1 MTGVIGALFLGTA
14 KQALREIVGPGPFAE
29 RPRPRRRTGAPDR
42 SSRVQP
48 LRRTRLRAPDLLRI
62 FRDRPVAGEFPR
74 GGNIEND
81 LVRPIVGLA
90 VERAELTIGP
100 KVRRQVGKMHEM

>member
-1 MTGVIGALFLGTA
+1 MPLGHIVAGAA
-14 KQALREIVGPGPFAE
+14 
-29 RPRPRRRTGAPDR
+29 DR
-42 SSRVQP
+42 GSRVQP

-62 FRDRPVAGEFPR
+62 FRDRPVARELAR

-90 VERAELTIGP
+90 VERAELTVGP
-100 KVRRQVGKMHEM
+100 KVRRQVSQVHELVAVGQERAAQRLEDSRLIRAEMIRQ